1 MKKIITILVLIITIS
16 ASAIAGDEIN
26 NPRVT
31 NSFQEEFNEA
41 QEVKWVLKENIY
53 MVTFSYENKFF
64 TAYYNKKGSRLGLS
78 RNMLVTELPEL
89 LQKEV
94 KQDYK
99 KFWISGL
106 LELSDYTGTNYFLVL
121 ENSKMKF
128 ILVSNG
134 ETSWEFLKTIL
145 PN

>member
-99 KFWISGL
+99 NFWISGL